1 MLYFL
6 IWVKLTFSEYTPKKN
21 LELQIKFLFCLPV
34 LELFSATEGKI
45 TSSLEKK
52 KWTKLWKR
60 PLFLCKGL
68 TQKCHLVFKGIVGIF
83 SKVSSSGIIVR
94 LRGFLNLISIMF
106 SAKNCFSYNIFV
118 LTILLAGKVCIR
130 FYILRGDCLKLCPG
144 VMGSLH

>member
-34 LELFSATEGKI
+34 LELFSATEGNI
-45 TSSLEKK
+45 TCLEKK
-52 KWTKLWKR
+52 NELNCERDHYFYLKW
-60 PLFLCKGL
+60 L

-83 SKVSSSGIIVR
+83 FKVSSSRIIVI

-106 SAKNCFSYNIFV
+106 SAKNCFSCNTFV
-118 LTILLAGKVCIR
+118 LTILLAGKVCIC
-130 FYILRGDCLKLCPG
+130 FYILRGDCLKLCLC